1 MMGILSDKLFE
12 TNSRGAAICLNNA
25 NCFVQR
31 LATPSETDSR
41 FTNEIVTSL
50 KNPLIRISNTE
61 KMWTDFHKLRSSE
74 EYCRKWQD

>member
-12 TNSRGAAICLNNA
+12 TNSCGAAICLNNA

-31 LATPSETDSR
+31 LATPSEADSR

-61 KMWTDFHKLRSSE
+61 RMWTARSLLKL
-74 EYCRKWQD
+74 Q